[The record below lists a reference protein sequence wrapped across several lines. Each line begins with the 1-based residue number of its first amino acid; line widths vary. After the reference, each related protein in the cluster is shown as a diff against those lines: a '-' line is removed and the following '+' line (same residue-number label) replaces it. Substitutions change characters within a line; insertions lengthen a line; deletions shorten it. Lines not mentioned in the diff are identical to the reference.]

1 MANTEVFFN
10 NLLGIH
16 DLKSNGGSLLPRRS
30 TLNIKGGSVEDVNG
44 VTQITVP
51 NTPVW
56 DATDGFI
63 LSGTENDITT
73 DGFAESTD
81 ILLLSATSATI
92 TGFDAAGILTQRK
105 RIWNFS
111 SEGVLVLHDDSGSLS
126 ANRVLTPGGTTLTI
140 EAGTTITIQR
150 AADNLKWRA
159 LKCLI

>member
-1 MANTEVFFN
+1 MSNTEVFFN

-56 DATDGFI
+56 VADPFI
-63 LSGTENDITT
+63 LSGTEHDLTT
-73 DGFAESTD
+73 PGFAASTD
-81 ILLLSATSATI
+81 IIIFTAASATI

-105 RIWNFS
+105 RIWNTS
-111 SEGVLVLHDDSGSLS
+111 ASAVTILHDDAGSLS
-126 ANRVLTPGGTTLTI
+126 ANRVLTPGGATLTI
-140 EAGTTITIQR
+140 DAGTAFTIQR
-150 AADNLKWRA
+150 SADNLKWRA